1 MPDRVLVD
9 IEDPQDQLPRR
20 ASQERASCWSSDRA
34 GEEPCGRRCSGRS
47 RAASWLVRRCR
58 WWSCPAGAPSFGHDW

>member
-34 GEEPCGRRCSGRS
+34 GEEPCGRRCSVGLARPHGS
-47 RAASWLVRRCR
+47 F
-58 WWSCPAGAPSFGHDW
+58 AGAAGDRAPQARRPSGTI